1 MSDGRILLS
10 SYEIYRISM
19 YLEIKSLQNFNLLY
33 ICLIA
38 AQRYPGTGCK

>member
-1 MSDGRILLS
+1 MTGHRILLD

-19 YLEIKSLQNFNLLY
+19 YFEIKPLQNLNLLY

-38 AQRYPGTGCK
+38 EQDYAATGCK